1 MTAEHLLS
9 AYIDTNIVLLIVA
22 AVWFGSKRLIARSP
36 LKSAYLTQL
45 HLLYG
50 LLAMVVLSP
59 AIVYV
64 VETSQ
69 QLGYFEAHSGRLSFS
84 DFLVAQ
90 YLHGNIAMAPSS
102 FERLLMMRSE
112 LTHDI
117 VSLGSWIGNV
127 VLGGLLF
134 GFLTIVI
141 RNARDTW
148 MLMGMI
154 RRSYVLRRV
163 GKIDVRFTH
172 ETCVPFS
179 TRGLFRHYI
188 VLPTG
193 LLTQNNDV
201 RIAVSHEIQHVRQR
215 DLTWEI
221 ALELLRPFFF
231 WNPAFAFC
239 KRDVERIRELAC
251 DQQVLSRNTHS
262 IRAYCE
268 CLLRV
273 CQTSLLGDRSN
284 QIITPS
290 VPFVQVDRRANASH
304 SEGFLRHRIVSVLDG
319 GSTTPHRNWAAM
331 TMLSVFAMVIL
342 MAVALRPVNDWSH
355 DRLMLST
362 IVNLERLNARDT
374 EQP

>member
-9 AYIDTNIVLLIVA
+9 AYIDTNVVLLIVA
-22 AVWFGSKRLIARSP
+22 AVWFGSKRVIARSP
-36 LKSAYLTQL
+36 LKTAYLTQL

-50 LLAMVVLSP
+50 LIAMVVLSP
-59 AIVYV
+59 MIIYAI
-64 VETSQ
+64 ETGQ
-69 QLGYFEAHSGRLSFS
+69 RLGFMSTRTGLSVS

-90 YLHGNIAMAPSS
+90 YLHGNIAMTPGK
-102 FERLLMMRSE
+102 FEHFLMMRTE
-112 LTHDI
+112 WTHDI
-117 VSLGSWIGNV
+117 VTLGSWTGYAI
-127 VLGGLLF
+127 LGGLLT
-134 GFLTIVI
+134 GFVLIVL
-141 RNARDTW
+141 RNGRDTLH
-148 MLMGMI
+148 LMGMI
-154 RRSYVLRRV
+154 RRSYVLRRI

-193 LLTQNNDV
+193 LLAQNNDV

-221 ALELLRPFFF
+221 ALELVRPFFF
-231 WNPAFAFC
+231 WNPAFAYC

-251 DQQVLSRNTHS
+251 DQQVLSRKTHP

-273 CQTSLLGDRSN
+273 CQTSLLGDRTN

-290 VPFVQVDRRANASH
+290 VPFVQIDRRANASH
-304 SEGFLRHRIVSVLDG
+304 SESFLKQRIVSVLDG
-319 GSTTPHRNWAAM
+319 PSPNGHRHMGSAL
-331 TMLSVFAMVIL
+331 MLSLFAVVIC
-342 MAVALRPVNDWSH
+342 ATIALRPVNDWSH

-362 IVNLERLNARDT
+362 IVNLERLNSRSVT
-374 EQP
+374 P

>member
-9 AYIDTNIVLLIVA
+9 AYIDTNILLFIVA
-22 AVWFGSKRLIARSP
+22 IVWMASKRLITRSP
-36 LKSAYLTQL
+36 LKTAYLTQL

-50 LLAMVVLSP
+50 LFAMVVVSP
-59 AIVYV
+59 AIVYLI
-64 VETSQ
+64 EISP
-69 QLGYFEAHSGRLSFS
+69 QLGYMAERSGSLRFS

-90 YLHGNIAMAPSS
+90 YLNGNIAMTPST
-102 FERLLMMRSE
+102 FERFLMMRTE
-112 LTHDI
+112 ITHEI
-117 VSLGSWIGNV
+117 VSLKSWLGYAVI
-127 VLGGLLF
+127 GGLAL
-134 GFLTIVI
+134 GFSAMVL

-148 MLMGMI
+148 MLIGMI

-163 GKIDVRFTH
+163 GRVEVRFTH
-172 ETCVPFS
+172 ETYVPFS

-193 LLTQNNDV
+193 LLAQNNDV

-221 ALELLRPFFF
+221 ALELARPFFF
-231 WNPAFAFC
+231 WNPAFAYC

-251 DQQVLSRNTHS
+251 DQQVLSRNTHP

-273 CQTSLLGDRSN
+273 CQTSLLGDRTN

-290 VPFVQVDRRANASH
+290 VPFAQIDSRANASH
-304 SEGFLRHRIVSVLDG
+304 SEGFLKQRIISVLDG
-319 GSTTPHRNWAAM
+319 GPTANSRTWGPVLMLALFVTVICTTM
-331 TMLSVFAMVIL
+331 
-342 MAVALRPVNDWSH
+342 ALRPVNDWSH

-362 IVNLERLNARDT
+362 IVNLERLNSREIT
-374 EQP
+374 R